1 MKIIFI
7 FFSSLE
13 MEITQWRNILAT
25 TIDGSLLDNQAVA
38 TATSKLARKLNGGD
52 FSRNGNGGDVYRQ
65 FKSLSVM
72 IYTDHF

>member
-1 MKIIFI
+1 
-7 FFSSLE
+7 

-25 TIDGSLLDNQAVA
+25 TIDGSLLDDQAVA